1 MSGERA
7 NLTVFVDGVIYSYQR
22 NGGITRILNEVLPR
36 VCTLRED
43 LSLQLWTWQHL
54 AQPLPQ
60 AAGIERSVVWD
71 VGFPRAARPAV
82 LSKLARRTRGLV
94 NGAIRHT
101 TVALRQSP
109 LWHSTLYWRPRFW
122 KGRTVTSVYDLKEE
136 LFPDLSRGK
145 NHVVRFKRDAITK
158 ADRIICISQT
168 TKNDVVDFYD
178 VPAEKID
185 IVYPAVDH
193 LFWSPAAPQKNHQ
206 VRSPRDPSCS
216 MSDVAT
222 GSRISS
228 ACSTRFA
235 GGRSIPVS
243 GYWLLAPDFTA
254 QEHSM
259 FQRLGLTDSVE
270 FDSASRDAELLAL
283 YRRRCC
289 AGLPLEV
296 RRVRDPDPRS
306 HGLRLPRC
314 CVQDPDI
321 GGSGGRG
328 SHLLRNWP
336 GRRLR
341 RGARGRRFRG
351 RAAPRV
357 RLGLSRA
364 QSYNWDS
371 SALSLLSSYL
381 TNPGSCRLDTRPDER
396 SRNGR
401 ETTVTTPASGG

>member
-193 LFWSPAAPQKNHQ
+193 RFWSPAAPEEPS
-206 VRSPRDPSCS
+206 SPE
-216 MSDVAT
+216 
-222 GSRISS
+222 
-228 ACSTRFA
+228 STRPFLLYVGRRDRFKDFECLLDAFRRWPQHSGFRLLVA
-235 GGRSIPVS
+235 GPE
-243 GYWLLAPDFTA
+243 FTP

-270 FDSASRDAELLAL
+270 FNSASRDAELLAL
-283 YRRRCC
+283 YRNAAALVYPSKYEGFGIPILEAMACGCPVVASRIPTSEEV
-289 AGLPLEV
+289 AGEAAIFFETGQAEDLAEALEAV
-296 RRVRDPDPRS
+296 VSD
-306 HGLRLPRC
+306 
-314 CVQDPDI
+314 
-321 GGSGGRG
+321 
-328 SHLLRNWP
+328 
-336 GRRLR
+336 
-341 RGARGRRFRG
+341 G

-381 TNPGSCRLDTRPDER
+381 RTLDH
-396 SRNGR
+396 
-401 ETTVTTPASGG
+401 AA